1 MARWII
7 LHQSVLGHTER
18 IAKAIEPV
26 LREGGH
32 EVTVHRV
39 SELPSGF
46 TLSPFD
52 QVLVAAPVRYGR
64 YPKPLRRFVRA
75 QLAALNAKPC
85 TFVSVCGAAAPAP
98 TPAPM
103 AEARAYPRRFCEA
116 TGWRPARVEVVAGDT
131 PYTRVDPI
139 TRWVLKRISKSTGR
153 PTDTSRDWDF
163 TDWEA
168 LRRLASLL
176 ARGSAAPR

>member
-1 MARWII
+1 MARWA
-7 LHQSVLGHTER
+7 LLYDSVLGHTER
-18 IAKAIEPV
+18 IVRAMAPV
-26 LREGGH
+26 LEEGGH
-32 EVTVHRV
+32 EVTLHRV
-39 SELPSGF
+39 SDLPTGF
-46 TLSPFD
+46 SLAPFER
-52 QVLVAAPVRYGR
+52 VLVAAPVRYGR
-64 YPKPLRRFVRA
+64 YPKPLRRFVQA
-75 QLAALNAKPC
+75 QRDALNAKPC

-103 AEARAYPRRFCEA
+103 EEARAYPRRFCEA
-116 TGWRPARVEVVAGDT
+116 TGWRPARVEVVAGDV

-168 LRRLASLL
+168 VRRLASLL
-176 ARGSAAPR
+176 ARGADAPR